1 MSIVFPRNNQTSYLG
16 KIRFTLV
23 DENEQP
29 IDADLSLSNE
39 RQSTGVKQVEM
50 YLPQGVQFAD
60 KMEYEN
66 AAMGAIGA
74 AAVDFQGGSPLPS
87 EGLGSEEV
95 QKRFIGDLVSKF
107 SDKAGNI
114 AALRNRQ
121 TPNPN
126 TRALFKQ
133 VTPRNF
139 AFNFKLIPTTEDE
152 AKDINR
158 IIQFFR
164 TEMYPETFGL
174 TTEGGTKVDLGY
186 KFPNRFT
193 VEMIYDKKPIGPK
206 IAPAYIDSFL
216 TNFNATSQT
225 FFKGDGNA
233 YFSEVDIALTLMESK
248 ALTRADIFKG
258 F

>member
-23 DENEQP
+23 DENEQ
-29 IDADLSLSNE
+29 A
-39 RQSTGVKQVEM
+39 VKNGTRQVEL
-50 YLPQGVQFAD
+50 YLPQGIQFAD

-66 AAMGAIGA
+66 AAMGALGA
-74 AAVDFQGGSPLPS
+74 AAVDAEGGSPLPS
-87 EGLGSEEV
+87 EGLSSEDV
-95 QKRFIGDLVSKF
+95 QKRFVGDLVSKF

-152 AKDINR
+152 SNDITE
-158 IIQFFR
+158 IVKFFR

-174 TTEGGTKVDLGY
+174 TTAGGTKVDLGY

-193 VEMIYDKKPIGPK
+193 VEMIYDQQTIGPK

-225 FFKGDGNA
+225 FFKGDKA

-248 ALTRADIFKG
+248 ALTRADILKG